1 MAESDYKMSEEQVA
15 ELKQAFNE
23 FDVDGGG
30 TINTRELG
38 YAMRAMGMNPTEA
51 ELLDLIN
58 EYDTDGSGQIE
69 FPEFCNMMSDKMN
82 TVNDEDM
89 IRMAF
94 RVLDK
99 DGSGTISAKS
109 FTHLMTHIGDKLSNE
124 EVEEMIN
131 EADKDGDGVLNY
143 EEFVKMLTTD

>member
-1 MAESDYKMSEEQVA
+1 MNDTKMSEEQVA

-30 TINTRELG
+30 TINTTELG
-38 YAMRAMGMNPTEA
+38 YAMRAMGMNPTEQ

-58 EYDTDGSGQIE
+58 EYDTDGSGMIE

-82 TVNDEDM
+82 AVNDEDM

-99 DGSGTISAKS
+99 YGTGTISSKS
-109 FTHLMTHIGDKLSNE
+109 FKHLMTHIGDKLSE
-124 EVEEMIN
+124 AEVEEMIA
-131 EADKDGDGVLNY
+131 EADKDGDGTLNY

>member
-1 MAESDYKMSEEQVA
+1 MASDTKMSEEQIA

-30 TINTRELG
+30 TINTTELG
-38 YAMRAMGMNPTEA
+38 YAMRAMGMNPTEQ

-58 EYDTDGSGQIE
+58 EYDTDGSGMIE

-82 TVNDEDM
+82 AVNDEDM

-99 DGSGTISAKS
+99 YGTGTISSKN
-109 FTHLMTHIGDKLSNE
+109 FKHLMTHIGDKLSDA
-124 EVEEMIN
+124 EVEEMIA
-131 EADKDGDGVLNY
+131 EADKDGDGTLNY

>member
-1 MAESDYKMSEEQVA
+1 
-15 ELKQAFNE
+15 
-23 FDVDGGG
+23 
-30 TINTRELG
+30 
-38 YAMRAMGMNPTEA
+38 
-51 ELLDLIN
+51 
-58 EYDTDGSGQIE
+58 
-69 FPEFCNMMSDKMN
+69 MMSDKMN

-109 FTHLMTHIGDKLSNE
+109 FTHLMTHIGNDFDNVTAAFSACDVTGDKLSNE